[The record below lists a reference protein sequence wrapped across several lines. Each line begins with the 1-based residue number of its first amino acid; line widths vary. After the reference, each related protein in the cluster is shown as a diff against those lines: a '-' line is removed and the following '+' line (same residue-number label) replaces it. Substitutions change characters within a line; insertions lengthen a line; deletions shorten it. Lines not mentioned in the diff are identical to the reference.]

1 MLGAL
6 VRCGAIITTRTRT
19 GPGLLHRPSV
29 AGRNALIA
37 LSTRGM
43 ASSGSGF
50 LVDDARYGF
59 LRELGLD
66 RLNNGVYDGA
76 WVAGG
81 GEVVRSIDPAS
92 GRVIAEVATGNE
104 ADADRCIATGV
115 RAYEEWRHLPA
126 PYRGEIVRQI
136 GDELRKYREA
146 LGQLV
151 SLEMGKIRPEGIGEV
166 QEFVDICDYAV
177 GLSRMYAGQILPS
190 ERAGHTILEKWNPL
204 GLVGIISAFNF
215 PCAVFGWNA
224 AIALTVGD
232 AVLWKGAPST
242 PLVSVAT
249 TRIVAEVLRRNK
261 LPPVVTLCQGGTD
274 VGRRLA
280 SDDRV
285 RLLSFTG
292 STAIGREV
300 GVEVQRRFGRVLLE
314 LGGNNAL
321 IINDDA
327 PAEMALDAA
336 FFGCIGTAGQRC
348 TSTRRLIIHERLYET
363 FRAKLVSRYGALL
376 KRVGHPLDPATL
388 YGPLHNERAVEAYRQ
403 TIAEALEQGGRIE
416 CGGKVL
422 EREGC
427 FVEPT
432 IISGLAHNA
441 PVVLRETFAPIVYL
455 FKARNLTEAIE
466 WNNEVDQG
474 LSSSLFTANVL
485 SAFQWIGE
493 AGSDCG
499 IVNINTSPSG
509 AEIGG
514 AFGGEKH
521 TGGGRES
528 GSDAWK
534 QYVRRSTITVNHSP
548 ALPLAQGIV
557 FE

>member
-1 MLGAL
+1 MAGYL
-6 VRCGAIITTRTRT
+6 VED
-19 GPGLLHRPSV
+19 SKQ
-29 AGRNALIA
+29 
-37 LSTRGM
+37 
-43 ASSGSGF
+43 
-50 LVDDARYGF
+50 YGF
-59 LRELGLD
+59 LRELGLE
-66 RLNNGVYDGA
+66 RVNAGVYDGSG
-76 WVAGG
+76 WSAGR
-81 GEVVRSIDPAS
+81 GELVQSVDPAS
-92 GRVIAEVATGNE
+92 GRIIAEVATGNE
-104 ADADRCIATGV
+104 QDADRCIAAGV
-115 RAYEEWRHLPA
+115 KAYEEWRHLPA
-126 PYRGEIVRQI
+126 PFRGEIVRQI
-136 GDELRKYREA
+136 GDELRKYREP

-151 SLEMGKIRPEGIGEV
+151 SLEMGKIRAEGVGEV

-177 GLSRMYAGQILPS
+177 GLSRMFAGQILPS
-190 ERAGHTILEKWNPL
+190 ERPQHTILEKWNPL

-232 AVLWKGAPST
+232 SVLWKGAPST

-249 TRIVAEVLRRNK
+249 TRIVAEVLRRNG

-274 VGRRLA
+274 VGKRMA
-280 SDDRV
+280 ADPRV
-285 RLLSFTG
+285 KLLSFTG
-292 STAIGREV
+292 STEVGREV
-300 GVEVQRRFGRVLLE
+300 GVQVQGRFGRVLLE

-348 TSTRRLIIHERLYET
+348 TSTRRLIIHERLYDV
-363 FRAKLVSRYGALL
+363 FLRKLVARYTALL
-376 KRVGHPLDPATL
+376 QRVGHPLDSATL
-388 YGPLHNERAVEAYRQ
+388 YGPLHNRRAVDGYRATVQEAVQ
-403 TIAEALEQGGRIE
+403 QGGVVE
-416 CGGKVL
+416 CGGRVL
-422 EREGC
+422 ERAGC

-455 FKARNLTEAIE
+455 FKARNLAEAIE

-474 LSSSLFTANVL
+474 LSSALFTSNIQ

-493 AGSDCG
+493 NGSDCG

-514 AFGGEKH
+514 AFGGEKA

-534 QYVRRSTITVNHSP
+534 QYVRRSTITVNHSSN
-548 ALPLAQGIV
+548 LPLAQGLV

>member
-6 VRCGAIITTRTRT
+6 VRCGATITTRTGLQPIVRRT
-19 GPGLLHRPSV
+19 VRSM
-29 AGRNALIA
+29 
-37 LSTRGM
+37 S
-43 ASSGSGF
+43 SSGAF
-50 LVDDARYGF
+50 LVDDSRYAF

-66 RLNNGVYDGA
+66 RLNNGVYDGT
-76 WVAGG
+76 WVAGQ

-92 GRVIAEVATGNE
+92 GRVIAEVATGNA

-274 VGRRLA
+274 VGQRLA
-280 SDDRV
+280 ADDRV

-292 STAIGREV
+292 STAVGREV

-348 TSTRRLIIHERLYET
+348 TSTRRLIIHERLYEQ
-363 FRAKLVSRYGALL
+363 FRTKLVSRYGALL

-403 TIAEALEQGGRIE
+403 TIAEAVQQGGRIE

-422 EREGC
+422 DDRDGC

-548 ALPLAQGIV
+548 NLPLAQGIV